1 MDLKLW
7 IMNYELITD
16 NFNNRLLTLKLFK
29 WLIIMNKLEIPVT
42 QATRLLKDKKI
53 NFIPYVYEYEEKGGT
68 AQTAEVLN
76 VPEYN
81 VIKTLVLQTD
91 TNKIFIM
98 LMHGDYEVSLK
109 ELARILDVK
118 TITPCEP
125 KTAQNATGY
134 LFGGTSPFGTRKML
148 PLYAESTIFDLDK
161 IYINGG
167 KRGFIIEI
175 DPQILKIIFDLEMV
189 DVKIKR

>member
-1 MDLKLW
+1 
-7 IMNYELITD
+7 
-16 NFNNRLLTLKLFK
+16 
-29 WLIIMNKLEIPVT
+29 MNKLEIPVT

-53 NFIPYVYEYEEKGGT
+53 NFVPYVYEYEEKGGT

-76 VPEYN
+76 VPEHN

-91 TNKIFIM
+91 TNKVFIM

-109 ELARILDVK
+109 ELSRILDVK
-118 TITPCEP
+118 TISPCEA

-148 PLYAESTIFDLDK
+148 PVYAESSIFDLDK

-167 KRGFIIEI
+167 KRGFILEI
-175 DPQILKIIFDLEMV
+175 DPKILKIIFDLEMV
-189 DVKIKR
+189 DVKIKK

>member
-1 MDLKLW
+1 
-7 IMNYELITD
+7 
-16 NFNNRLLTLKLFK
+16 
-29 WLIIMNKLEIPVT
+29 MNKLEIPVT

>member
-1 MDLKLW
+1 
-7 IMNYELITD
+7 
-16 NFNNRLLTLKLFK
+16 
-29 WLIIMNKLEIPVT
+29 MNKLEIPVT

-53 NFIPYVYEYEEKGGT
+53 NFVPYVYEYEEKGGT

-76 VPEYN
+76 VPEHN

-91 TNKIFIM
+91 TNKVFIM

-109 ELARILDVK
+109 ELSRILDVK
-118 TITPCEP
+118 TISPCEA

-148 PLYAESTIFDLDK
+148 PVYAESSIFDLEK

-167 KRGFIIEI
+167 KRGFILEI
-175 DPQILKIIFDLEMV
+175 DPKILKIIFDLEMV
-189 DVKIKR
+189 DVKIKK